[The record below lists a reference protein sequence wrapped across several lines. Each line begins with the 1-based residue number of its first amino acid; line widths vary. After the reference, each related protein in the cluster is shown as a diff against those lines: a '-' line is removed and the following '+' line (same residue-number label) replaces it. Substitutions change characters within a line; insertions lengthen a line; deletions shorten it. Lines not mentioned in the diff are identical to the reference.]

1 MALTVDQRL
10 EIAVAGTHQVPRYR
24 YVRDQT
30 LDRQPPPTSLAQIVL
45 VLVET
50 AEAQRDGRALASER
64 ALHPHLLQGVRVY
77 VQVRGRV
84 VIVVVLVG
92 LGGRLDQPE
101 LRLGRARSTGAAASV
116 PALRPHASAADY
128 VAQGDRLDLARPVVL
143 LPQAQALLR
152 QFHPVVR
159 VPLGRHVEDLLED
172 GARLNGTL
180 LHASQL
186 ERLSS
191 TIRDERKGQREVSRP
206 RRPSLLSRPSAT
218 RTAPIPRCD
227 RTADDR

>member
-1 MALTVDQRL
+1 
-10 EIAVAGTHQVPRYR
+10 VAGTHQVLGHR

-30 LDRQPPPTSLAQIVL
+30 LDRQPPPTSFAQIVL

-77 VQVRGRV
+77 VKVRGRV
-84 VIVVVLVG
+84 VIVVVLIG
-92 LGGRLDQPE
+92 LGGRLHQPE
-101 LRLGRARSTGAAASV
+101 LRLGRARSTGAATSV

-128 VAQGDRLDLARPVVL
+128 VAQGDRLDLARTVVL

-159 VPLGRHVEDLLED
+159 VPFGRHVEDLLED
-172 GARLNGTL
+172 GACLNGIL
-180 LHASQL
+180 LHASAM
-186 ERLSS
+186 
-191 TIRDERKGQREVSRP
+191 
-206 RRPSLLSRPSAT
+206 SLLRHSRREERAA
-218 RTAPIPRCD
+218 RG
-227 RTADDR
+227 